1 METHATPL
9 SQRKGMIFV
18 NLPVKDLKRSM
29 DFFAAIGF
37 DFNPM
42 FTDDKAA
49 CLLLGENLFAML
61 IVEPYFRSFT
71 RLPIPDT
78 SKSVEVINALSA
90 ESPAEVDRIVDL
102 ALAAGGTVA
111 FPFED
116 GPGMHSRNFKD
127 PDGHVWEFMH
137 MDLEAAG
144 RV

>member
-1 METHATPL
+1 MEPNVTPL
-9 SQRKGMIFV
+9 SLRKGMIFV

-29 DFFAAIGF
+29 DFFAKIGF

-42 FTDDKAA
+42 FTDEKAA
-49 CLLLGENLFAML
+49 CLILGENLHAML
-61 IVEPYFRSFT
+61 IIEPFFQRFT

-78 SKSVEVINALSA
+78 SKAVELITALST

-102 ALAAGGTVA
+102 ALSAGGAVA

-116 GPGMHSRNFKD
+116 PPGMHSRNFKD

-137 MDLEAAG
+137 MDLSAAG
-144 RV
+144 KA